1 MSVVLGSR
9 SPRRCE
15 LLLSV
20 LGDVDFRVVP
30 PASDN
35 EPGFYGLISAEQF
48 EAKLREIV
56 DIKHADVCEQLSA
69 SQTTDVVICADTI
82 VVACGADQKSTVL
95 GKPPVDSWQQT
106 VRHWFA
112 EYYSGRCHEVWTCF
126 RMTHGQQFHESIVKT
141 KVRFCTLDDWT
152 IDWYVST
159 DESVGK
165 AGGYGIQGRAA
176 MLVEAVE
183 GSFTNV
189 IGLPLMEVTRALRD
203 FGVLP
208 G

>member
-15 LLLSV
+15 LLRSV
-20 LGDVDFRVVP
+20 LGHVDFQIVP
-30 PASDN
+30 PASDD
-35 EPGFYGLISAEQF
+35 EPGFNGLHATEEIETR
-48 EAKLREIV
+48 LREIV
-56 DIKHADVCEQLSA
+56 ELKHADVAEQLSA
-69 SQTTDVVICADTI
+69 TRTTDVVICADTI
-82 VVACGADQKSTVL
+82 VVAWNADQETVVL

-112 EYYSGRCHEVWTCF
+112 EYYSGRYHEVWTCF
-126 RMTHGQQFHESIVKT
+126 WITAGNQFRESIVKT
-141 KVRFCTLDDWT
+141 KVLFCVLDDWL

-165 AGGYGIQGRAA
+165 AGGYGIQGQASL
-176 MLVEAVE
+176 LVEAVD

-189 IGLPLMEVTRALRD
+189 IGLPMMEVTRTLRD
-203 FGVLP
+203 FGVLQE
-208 G
+208 

>member
-9 SPRRCE
+9 SPRRRE
-15 LLLSV
+15 LLQSV
-20 LGDVDFRVVP
+20 LGVVEFRVMP
-30 PASDN
+30 PLSDD
-35 EPGFYGLISAEQF
+35 EPGFEGLVSADQF
-48 EAKLREIV
+48 EARLREIV
-56 DIKHADVCEQLSA
+56 ELKHADVSEQLSA

-82 VVACGADQKSTVL
+82 VVACGADQEFTVL

-112 EYYSGRCHEVWTCF
+112 EYYSGRHHEVWTCF
-126 RMTHGQQFHESIVKT
+126 RITQGQQFRESIVKT
-141 KVRFCTLDDWT
+141 KVLFCTLDDWT

-159 DESVGK
+159 DESAGK
-165 AGGYGIQGRAA
+165 AGGYGIQGQAS

-189 IGLPLMEVTRALRD
+189 IGLPMMEVTRTLRD
-203 FGVLP
+203 FGVLE
-208 G
+208 

>member
-15 LLLSV
+15 LLQSV
-20 LGDVDFRVVP
+20 LGGVDLQVVP
-30 PASDN
+30 PASDD
-35 EPGFYGLISAEQF
+35 EPGFDGLHAAEQF
-48 EAKLREIV
+48 ETRLREIV
-56 DIKHADVCEQLSA
+56 ELKHADVSKQLSA
-69 SQTTDVVICADTI
+69 SQTNNVIICADTI
-82 VVACGADQKSTVL
+82 VVAWNADQESIVL

-106 VRHWFA
+106 VRHWFR
-112 EYYSGRCHEVWTCF
+112 EYYSGRYHEVWTCF
-126 RMTHGQQFHESIVKT
+126 RITQGDQFRESIVKT
-141 KVRFCTLDDWT
+141 KVLFCALDDWL

-165 AGGYGIQGRAA
+165 AGGYGIQGRAS

-189 IGLPLMEVTRALRD
+189 VGLPMMEVTRSLRD
-203 FGVLP
+203 FSVLKE
-208 G
+208 